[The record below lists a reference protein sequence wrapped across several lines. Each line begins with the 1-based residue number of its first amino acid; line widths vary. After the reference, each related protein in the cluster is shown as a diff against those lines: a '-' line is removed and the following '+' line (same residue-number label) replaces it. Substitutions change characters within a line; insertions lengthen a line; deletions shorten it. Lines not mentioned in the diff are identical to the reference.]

1 MDSSLKKKLRALSLA
16 LRHTLE
22 GSAGQAGDLESRL
35 NQMGVWRDR
44 PPKPVEELRLS
55 TQDLAA
61 RRIVDA
67 FLNYRD
73 EAGVSRKEAF
83 AEFVRESAYSWA
95 NRLFML
101 RCLESRDLIDEVVLQ
116 KQVYGGRSLGHHHF
130 AQQNPFA
137 CAGEDD
143 GLFSVLEEE
152 FRRRAAELPTVF
164 DPQAPAIALRPSVS
178 ALKRCIGL
186 LSGTVSLNG
195 HGEAT
200 DELFEAGDAPGW
212 AYQFWNAEEKDRVFE
227 KVRTEK
233 GAKIEGADLIPATQ
247 LYTEPYM
254 VKFLVQNS
262 LGALWAGMYPETKLP
277 VDWEYYVRDADRTP
291 PVQPDPKPFDPAKP
305 PNPSIDPWTRPNPKL
320 YTESEIVAY
329 ARTLTAKVSGA
340 EVGGFVD
347 LRNQLLDAAARPVLA
362 KLISLNSEICEAW
375 NREWPARRP
384 KLKKRAAELT
394 FLDPACGSG
403 HFLLEAFDLLYTM
416 YAEEAKK

>member
-22 GSAGQAGDLESRL
+22 GFGSGPARQPGDLELRL
-35 NQMGVWRDR
+35 NEMGVWRDR
-44 PPKPVEELRLS
+44 PPKPVEEMPQLTES
-55 TQDLAA
+55 DWAA

-67 FLNYRD
+67 FLNYRE
-73 EAGVSRKEAF
+73 EAGVSQKEAF

-101 RCLESRDLIDEVVLQ
+101 RCLESRGLIEEVVLQ
-116 KQVYGGRSLGHHHF
+116 KQVYGGRSLVHHRF
-130 AQQNPFA
+130 AQQNPSA

-164 DPQAPAIALRPSVS
+164 EPEAPAIALRPSVS

-186 LSGTVSLNG
+186 LSGTVLLNG
-195 HGEAT
+195 QGEAT

-227 KVRTEK
+227 RVRTEK

-262 LGALWAGMYPETKLP
+262 LGALWAGMYPDTVLP
-277 VDWEYYVRDADRTP
+277 AGWEYYVRDADRTP
-291 PVQPDPKPFDPAKP
+291 PVRPDPPPFDPAKP
-305 PNPSIDPWTRPNPKL
+305 PHARPIPGSGRTRSCVPNP
-320 YTESEIVAY
+320 TSW
-329 ARTLTAKVSGA
+329 RM
-340 EVGGFVD
+340 
-347 LRNQLLDAAARPVLA
+347 
-362 KLISLNSEICEAW
+362 
-375 NREWPARRP
+375 
-384 KLKKRAAELT
+384 RA
-394 FLDPACGSG
+394 
-403 HFLLEAFDLLYTM
+403 H
-416 YAEEAKK
+416 